1 MSVRLNRKATALV
14 TGASSG
20 MGLEYSRQL
29 AQAGCR
35 LVMVSNEE
43 DKLRQAARDLEKE
56 FGIEAIARFQ
66 DLASE
71 SAAEDLAEW
80 CDSQGIEVD
89 ILINNAG
96 FFFFKEMSPDLY
108 PRMKSM
114 MQLHTATP
122 ARLCVLFGEK
132 MKQRGCGY
140 IVNMASVAASLPVPG
155 ITTYSATKAFLK
167 SFSQSLWYEYRS
179 YGVRVCTVCP
189 GAVVTP
195 LYHLKSSLMKLGCS
209 LGVIKSTKSVVRKAL
224 KGVYKGRKTVNP
236 GLMSYYLP
244 VLIYLIPRRLVCYIW
259 NKIK

>member
-96 FFFFKEMSPDLY
+96 FFFFKEMS
-108 PRMKSM
+108 
-114 MQLHTATP
+114 
-122 ARLCVLFGEK
+122 
-132 MKQRGCGY
+132 
-140 IVNMASVAASLPVPG
+140 
-155 ITTYSATKAFLK
+155 
-167 SFSQSLWYEYRS
+167 
-179 YGVRVCTVCP
+179 
-189 GAVVTP
+189 
-195 LYHLKSSLMKLGCS
+195 
-209 LGVIKSTKSVVRKAL
+209 
-224 KGVYKGRKTVNP
+224 
-236 GLMSYYLP
+236 
-244 VLIYLIPRRLVCYIW
+244 
-259 NKIK
+259 